1 MRSSIW
7 ILLKARIFVRS
18 GMRQVR
24 FGLWVAN
31 LGLDAFDKSRMKR
44 TALFI
49 ATVGLW
55 ISEKGTSLM
64 RWGAFDAEMNADV
77 DEIRADL
84 TSQKQRV
91 AGLWVKLWTYVMV
104 LVIMA
109 SSAFAQPPRKKNAP
123 PPGAEPPPISLDE
136 AARVEAVITTEL
148 GVIRFEFFPNK
159 APKHVQA
166 FVKNAK
172 AGFYDGSAFH
182 RAIKLGIIQG
192 GDPLLKDSKTPKA
205 KWGSGALSQLP
216 DEFSDV
222 KHVTGTVSAVRIPG
236 KANSGGA
243 QFFICASAQ
252 MALDGQFSA
261 FGQVTE
267 GIEVVDKISLSE
279 ADDDQRLITP
289 IKIVSV
295 KIEAKRE
302 EPFKEATVDD
312 MRKEVILHTSL
323 GDITVALEPDLA
335 PEHVRNFLKLVQ
347 TGWYDHTSF
356 HRVVPGFVIQAGMG
370 AGRPGGQVHYADKW
384 VRNVKGEFS
393 QTRKHVRGVLS
404 MARANDP
411 DSALTSFFLVLA
423 PATNLDGKY
432 SIFGKIVDGFEV
444 LDKIEKA
451 PRNGEAPIERIEL
464 IEAVIKP

>member
-1 MRSSIW
+1 
-7 ILLKARIFVRS
+7 
-18 GMRQVR
+18 
-24 FGLWVAN
+24 
-31 LGLDAFDKSRMKR
+31 MKR
-44 TALFI
+44 LRILSGWRDRETKRRR
-49 ATVGLW
+49 
-55 ISEKGTSLM
+55 EKTSLSLRLSVSLSLCLLLM
-64 RWGAFDAEMNADV
+64 VCGA
-77 DEIRADL
+77 
-84 TSQKQRV
+84 
-91 AGLWVKLWTYVMV
+91 VK
-104 LVIMA
+104 
-109 SSAFAQPPRKKNAP
+109 AQTPPPRKKNAP
-123 PPGAEPPPISLDE
+123 PPGAEPPPISVDE
-136 AARVEAVITTEL
+136 ATRVEAVITTEL
-148 GVIRFEFFPNK
+148 GVIRFEFFPKK

-166 FVKNAK
+166 FVRNAK

-182 RAIKLGIIQG
+182 RVIKYGIIQG
-192 GDPLLKDSKTPKA
+192 GDPLLKDPKTPRA
-205 KWGSGALSQLP
+205 KWGSGALNQLP

-222 KHVTGTVSAVRIPG
+222 KHITGTVSAVRIPG

-252 MALDGQFSA
+252 TALDGEFSA

-267 GIEVVDKISLSE
+267 GIEVVDKISLAE
-279 ADDDQRLITP
+279 ADDEQRLNTP
-289 IKIVSV
+289 IKIISV

-302 EPFKEATVDD
+302 EPFKEATVDE
-312 MRKEVILHTSL
+312 MRKEVILRTSL
-323 GDITVALEPDLA
+323 GDITVAMEPDLA

-356 HRVVPGFVIQAGMG
+356 HRIVPGFVIQGGMG
-370 AGRPGGQVHYADKW
+370 SGRPGGQVHYADKW

-432 SIFGKIVDGFEV
+432 SIFGKMVDGFEV
-444 LDKIEKA
+444 LDKIEKV
-451 PRNGEAPIERIEL
+451 PRNGEAPIERVEL